1 MAAPQW
7 TGTNSKAKS
16 AQTAK
21 ALFRHNDAQRRAEV
35 QHSNPHIDKS
45 KTYLNFSYR
54 GLTYEQR
61 CAAYDARMGEID
73 QGKGGSGKNA
83 RTVLQ
88 SVILYPPAALAED
101 SAREKAW
108 FLRAGELA
116 EARFGKNL
124 IDIAYDLDERHEY
137 RDKDGKLQMSLDHG
151 HMWLVPEVD
160 GKLNG
165 KQFSSRKNII
175 AFNAELQEMSIR
187 EFGCPMMDGSRAKG
201 GKPVEQ
207 LKVESAAREIKT
219 QATQEA
225 QEILAAAKADAAA
238 IRAEAEKGRQS
249 VQEAARAFER
259 GMEGL
264 KYIGDMEAFMR
275 RQKRKDGKT
284 MLDVFQ
290 DERRKQ
296 GQMTGQEA
304 GEAVRDA
311 AAALE
316 AERRRQELEKA
327 QAAADRADDTRRR
340 QGSKTLERG

>member
-7 TGTNSKAKS
+7 TGTNAKAKS

-21 ALFRHNDAQRRAEV
+21 ALFRHNDEQRRAEV

-45 KTYLNFSYR
+45 KTHLNFSYR

-151 HMWLVPEVD
+151 HMWLVPEV
-160 GKLNG
+160 GGRLNG
-165 KQFSSRKNII
+165 KQFSSRKNIM

-187 EFGCPMMDGSRAKG
+187 EFGCPMMDGSKAKG

-207 LKVESAAREIKT
+207 LKAESAAREIKA
-219 QATQEA
+219 QAEA
-225 QEILAAAKADAAA
+225 QAAEILSQAQIQAQGIKARAAAEAEQERKRVEQQLEARERAVETRERAVRVREANIPAIAAKAAREAADTEIEAAA
-238 IRAEAEKGRQS
+238 R
-249 VQEAARAFER
+249 
-259 GMEGL
+259 
-264 KYIGDMEAFMR
+264 
-275 RQKRKDGKT
+275 
-284 MLDVFQ
+284 
-290 DERRKQ
+290 ERRKPSAQ
-296 GQMTGQEA
+296 TVQKQTQA
-304 GEAVRDA
+304 ATIA
-311 AAALE
+311 AAT
-316 AERRRQELEKA
+316 EKA
-327 QAAADRADDTRRR
+327 ENVKPQ
-340 QGSKTLERG
+340 QPGGKTLQRD